1 MHKSEQQS
9 VPARFWKKLILMKRI
24 YQDPRLPKKLKF
36 IPGLVIAYLLSP
48 IDIIPDFIPVL
59 GYLDDL
65 IIVGFLLWLFFRLV
79 PGELVE
85 YHRVCLESEQ
95 IKPFDLKELTGRKK
109 ADTG

>member
-1 MHKSEQQS
+1 MQKPERQS
-9 VPARFWKKLILMKRI
+9 LPTRFWKKLILMKRI

-36 IPGLVIAYLLSP
+36 IPGLVIAHLLSP

-65 IIVGFLLWLFFRLV
+65 IVVGFLLWLFFRLA

-85 YHRVCLESEQ
+85 YHRRCLEIEE
-95 IKPFDLKELTGRKK
+95 IKPFDLKELIGRKK